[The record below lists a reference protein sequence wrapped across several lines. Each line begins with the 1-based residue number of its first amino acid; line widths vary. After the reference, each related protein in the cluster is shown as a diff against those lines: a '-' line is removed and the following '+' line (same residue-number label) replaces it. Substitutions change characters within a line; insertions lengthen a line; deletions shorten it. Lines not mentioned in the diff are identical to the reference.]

1 MTQKEMFEQSFK
13 RPRNYF
19 LLSPR
24 EQWVVDKELGI
35 LDWDGKDLTREEQ
48 GRYVK
53 HYQQENNK

>member
-1 MTQKEMFEQSFK
+1 MFEQSFK